1 MKVYQLQ
8 LWGTISYT
16 PGGVCLEV
24 GKTFASRED
33 AATELSKLNK
43 KLSREYEEDE
53 EFRGFELDCDPN
65 WYIEEIKVK

>member
-8 LWGTISYT
+8 LWATISYT

-24 GKTFASRED
+24 GKTFANWEEGK
-33 AATELSKLNK
+33 TELNKLNK

-53 EFRGFELDCDPN
+53 EFRGFKLDFEPE